1 MIVVA
6 DASPLQYLVLI
17 EHVDVL
23 PSLFGTIG
31 VPPAVLSE
39 LSHPVAPE
47 AVRRWAVNKPDW
59 LLIRVPRETLVA
71 AHGTLGARE
80 REAIALAVELSAD
93 ALLMDDRDGR
103 REAEKRNLTVFGTL
117 RVLADASHLGLLAL
131 PVALDR
137 LMRTNFRATEQ
148 LMRHLRALSGG

>member
-47 AVRRWAVNKPDW
+47 ADQRFLRSQFVI
-59 LLIRVPRETLVA
+59 LETA
-71 AHGTLGARE
+71 GD
-80 REAIALAVELSAD
+80 ELSD
-93 ALLMDDRDGR
+93 HVDTRL
-103 REAEKRNLTVFGTL
+103 E
-117 RVLADASHLGLLAL
+117 
-131 PVALDR
+131 PVTSPVTPA
-137 LMRTNFRATEQ
+137 A
-148 LMRHLRALSGG
+148 